1 MKKIAFV
8 TGGSR
13 GIGKACCIEL
23 AKKGYDILLNYKN
36 NDAAAQ
42 ETKKEVETYGV
53 ACELLKMDVS
63 DKKDIESK
71 LIAWIENNKDKT
83 VEVLV
88 NNAGIKQDNLMIWLT
103 DENWENVINTSLNSF
118 FYITRLFIKGMVANK
133 FGRIINMVSLSGV
146 KGMAG
151 QTNYAAAKGGV
162 IAATKSLAQE
172 LGRRNITVNA
182 IAPGFIKTDMTE
194 DIDESN
200 YKNHIPLKRF
210 GEVEE
215 VSALVGFLASK
226 EAGYITGEVI
236 NVNGGLHT

>member
-1 MKKIAFV
+1 MNKVAFI

-13 GIGKACCIEL
+13 GIGKACSIEL
-23 AKKGYDILLNYKN
+23 AKKGYNILLNYRN

-42 ETKKEVETYGV
+42 ETKAEIEALGV
-53 ACELLKMDVS
+53 SCELLKMDVS
-63 DKKDIESK
+63 DKKDIETK
-71 LIAWIENNKDKT
+71 LTNWLDANKDKT
-83 VEVLV
+83 IEVLV

-103 DENWENVINTSLNSF
+103 DENWESVINTSLNSF
-118 FYITRLFIKGMVANK
+118 FYITRLLIKGMVANK

-182 IAPGFIKTDMTE
+182 VAPGFIKTDMTE

-226 EAGYITGEVI
+226 EASYITGEVI
-236 NVNGGLHT
+236 NVNGGLYT

>member
-1 MKKIAFV
+1 MNKVAFI

-13 GIGKACCIEL
+13 GIGKACSIEL

-36 NDAAAQ
+36 NDTAAK
-42 ETKKEVETYGV
+42 ETKKEVEALGV

-71 LIAWIENNKDKT
+71 LTNWLDTNKDKT
-83 VEVLV
+83 IEILV

-103 DENWENVINTSLNSF
+103 DENWESVINTSLNSF
-118 FYITRLFIKGMVANK
+118 FYITRLLIKGMVANK

-182 IAPGFIKTDMTE
+182 VAPGFIKTDMTE

-226 EAGYITGEVI
+226 EASYITGEVI
-236 NVNGGLHT
+236 NVNGGLYT

>member
-1 MKKIAFV
+1 MNKVAFI

-13 GIGKACCIEL
+13 GIGKACSIEL

-36 NDAAAQ
+36 NDTAAK
-42 ETKKEVETYGV
+42 ETKKEVEALGV

-71 LIAWIENNKDKT
+71 LTNWLDANKDKT
-83 VEVLV
+83 IEVLV

-103 DENWENVINTSLNSF
+103 DENWESVINTSLNSF
-118 FYITRLFIKGMVANK
+118 FYITRLLIKGMVANK

-182 IAPGFIKTDMTE
+182 VAPGFIKTDMTE

-210 GEVEE
+210 GKVEE

-226 EAGYITGEVI
+226 EASYITGEVI
-236 NVNGGLHT
+236 NVNGGLYT

>member
-1 MKKIAFV
+1 MQKVAFI

-13 GIGKACCIEL
+13 GIGKACCLEL
-23 AKKGYDILLNYKN
+23 AKRGYHILLNYKS
-36 NDAAAQ
+36 NDTAAQ
-42 ETKKEVETYGV
+42 QTKAEVEALGV
-53 ACELLKMDVS
+53 ACYLLKMDVAN
-63 DKKDIESK
+63 KKDIETQLST
-71 LIAWIENNKDKT
+71 WIDNNKDKT
-83 VEVLV
+83 IEVLV

-103 DENWENVINTSLNSF
+103 DENWESVINTSLNSF
-118 FYITRLFIKGMVANK
+118 FYITRLLIKGMVANK

-182 IAPGFIKTDMTE
+182 VAPGFIKTDMTE
-194 DIDESN
+194 DIDEEN

-215 VSALVGFLASK
+215 VSALVGFLSSK
-226 EAGYITGEVI
+226 EAAYITGEVI
-236 NVNGGLHT
+236 NVNGGLYT